1 MPNKRINPFEGKRM
15 TENRVDYL
23 EELSRVHRLEEIEGK
38 TLDIQ
43 IPERVTKKDIKKLK
57 DITRAHIRKE
67 GRELPTQ
74 REIVLDNVG
83 EEVDVFNLRVV
94 KEYVNTMEPEATDT
108 YRRQRQISN
117 INFVRDFLNDAIATQ
132 GELVVAQR
140 LENQSAAKLID
151 IIQGAVYPSDEPNDI
166 RPSQNEFISILYSGP
181 ISQEKAAEMEE
192 ARERAF
198 YGE

>member
-1 MPNKRINPFEGKRM
+1 MPNRTNPFEGKRM
-15 TENRVDYL
+15 TENRADYL
-23 EELSRVHRLEEIEGK
+23 EELNRVHRLEEIEGK

-43 IPERVTKKDIKKLK
+43 IPERITKKDIKELK
-57 DITRAHIRKE
+57 DITRADIRKE

-94 KEYVNTMEPEATDT
+94 QEYIETMTPGAEDS

-117 INFVRDFLNDAIATQ
+117 INFVKDVLNDAIASE